1 MIIGV
6 MSDTHGNR
14 KLMHQVA
21 DLMAAK
27 HGVEMIIHVGDDY
40 ADAEELAAAGHAVR
54 MVPGLYCDEY
64 HDGRVPNR
72 IVVQC
77 DDITISAAHVEKD
90 LRASELAATVVL
102 TGHTH
107 IARIAKAGRSIHLNP
122 GHLKNPKLD
131 RGERPSFAIV
141 DTEGDS
147 VTVTVFELTGEPRMQ
162 QRFLKAELA

>member
-14 KLMHQVA
+14 RLMHQVA
-21 DLMAAK
+21 DAMRALHNADL
-27 HGVEMIIHVGDDY
+27 IFHVGDDY

-64 HDGRVPNR
+64 HDGRIPKR

-77 DDITISAAHVEKD
+77 DDITVSAAHAEKD
-90 LRASELAATVVL
+90 LRAAELAASVVL

-107 IARIAKAGRSIHLNP
+107 VARVMKAGRSLHVNP

-131 RGERPSFAIV
+131 RGERPSFAII
-141 DTEGDS
+141 DTGDGS
-147 VTVTVFELTGEPRMQ
+147 VEVTIYELTGEPRMRH
-162 QRFLKAELA
+162 RFPRADLA